1 MGPPAAD
8 HAVDRARSVRRIV
21 AKCKELKCK
30 VIAIGGDVDHVH
42 LLVRMPTTLAIAVLL
57 QQVKG
62 ASSHL
67 VTHEIAPNTFFKWR
81 GAYGAFTVSKD
92 GVEIVAAYIR
102 NQKVHHASK
111 QLNKDWEHCETT
123 LSS

>member
-1 MGPPAAD
+1 
-8 HAVDRARSVRRIV
+8 
-21 AKCKELKCK
+21 

-42 LLVRMPTTLAIAVLL
+42 LLVRLPTTLAIAVLL

-62 ASSHL
+62 TSSHM
-67 VTHEIAPNTFFKWR
+67 VTHEIAPNTFFKWQ

-92 GVEIVAAYIR
+92 GVDLVAAYIR

-111 QLNKDWEHCETT
+111 QLNQDWEHCEITV
-123 LSS
+123 SS